1 MLDKRT
7 FYINGAFVNPAK
19 PDDLDVINPS
29 TEQPCAVI
37 SNGSQ
42 ADTDAAVAAA
52 RAAFPAWRETAVED
66 RLAYLD
72 KIYANYK
79 KRSAEM
85 AEAMRLEMGA
95 PVDFAQSAQW
105 GAGQGGIKEAIRA
118 AREFRFE
125 RETSNDKIFYEP
137 IGVAALITPWNWP
150 MSQVVLKVIPALA
163 AGCTVIL
170 KPSEVAPL
178 SSHLFAEMIHDVG
191 VPAGVFNLINGVGP
205 GVGAQLSAH
214 PGVDMV
220 SFTGSTRAGALI
232 SKAAADSFK
241 RVSLELGG
249 KGANVIFEDADDNAV
264 KRGVRECFGNVGQSC
279 NAPTR
284 MLVQRSIYDAVVE
297 KAAEVAEAT
306 RVDRSDKSGK
316 NLGPLVS
323 DIQWNK
329 VQGLIQKGIDEGA
342 RLVAGGPGRP
352 AGLNS
357 GYFARPTV
365 FANVSNDM
373 AIAQE
378 EIFGPVLSIIPFEDE
393 AEAIEIANDTP
404 YGLTNYV
411 QTGDPARARRM
422 ARALNSGMVEV
433 NGEGLGYDTP
443 FGGVKHSGNA
453 REGSTWGMEEYLIIK
468 AVSGLEAS

>member
-1 MLDKRT
+1 MQDKRT
-7 FYINGAFVNPAK
+7 FYINGAFVPPAK
-19 PDDLDVINPS
+19 PADLEVVNPA

-52 RAAFPAWRETAVED
+52 RAAFPAWRATPLED
-66 RLAYLD
+66 RLAMLD
-72 KIYANYK
+72 RIVENY
-79 KRSAEM
+79 SARADEM
-85 AEAMRLEMGA
+85 ATAMRLEMGA
-95 PVDFAQSAQW
+95 PVDYALSAQW
-105 GAGQGGIKEAIRA
+105 DAGDGGMREAIRA
-118 AREFRFE
+118 ARAFKFE
-125 RETSNDKIFYEP
+125 RKTSNDDVFYEP

-150 MSQVVLKVIPALA
+150 MSQIVLKVIPALA

-178 SSHLFAEMIHDVG
+178 SGHLFAEMIHDAG
-191 VPAGVFNLINGVGP
+191 VPAGVFNLVNGDGP

-249 KGANVIFEDADDNAV
+249 KGANVIFEDADANAV

-284 MLVQRSIYDAVVE
+284 MLVQRSIYDAAVE

-306 RVDRSDKSGK
+306 RVDRSDKPGRH
-316 NLGPLVS
+316 LGPLVS
-323 DIQWNK
+323 QAQWDK
-329 VQGLIQKGIDEGA
+329 VQGLIQAGIDEGA
-342 RLVAGGPGRP
+342 RLVAGGTGRP
-352 AGLNS
+352 EGLNN
-357 GYFARPTV
+357 GYYGRPTV
-365 FANVSNDM
+365 FADVSNDM
-373 AIAQE
+373 TIAQT
-378 EIFGPVLSIIPFEDE
+378 EIFGPVLSMIPFEDE

-411 QTGDPARARRM
+411 QTQDSARARRM
-422 ARALNSGMVEV
+422 AHALNSGMVEV
-433 NGEGLGYDTP
+433 NGAGLGYDTP

-453 REGSTWGMEEYLIIK
+453 REGSVWGMEEYLIIK
-468 AVSGLEAS
+468 AVAGYPDD